1 MADQEAR
8 IEQLLTTMQAA
19 ILSSNQMQATLVASL
34 EAQERANSQ
43 RFANM
48 DQTVQRI
55 RVTNAN
61 ARPMPAVQTQKHEQA
76 AEDDEDDEPNDEE
89 ILLLEHPVKA
99 IRANPK
105 PCIMAAGMAVVSLIA
120 IVVTSVVGISR
131 AYGDIIVTFYLIW
144 IFFTAL
150 AMWATFMLYIRQQRI
165 AKWSRWSLV
174 QGLFCMCFLIILP
187 LVCVLVDFEAISAS
201 KFGAARISVDT
212 SSAIPAG
219 EVFRFPISSVPC
231 CRSMRIN
238 SFHPSDVASFDNTT
252 NEVVGIMP
260 QNSTAVA
267 CTAICPIFG
276 TDNAINCQTFWLI
289 ASRNGTRVPSTARIA
304 ADDEAHVILSLVTM
318 LCMVAT
324 ACCGALLAEIIPRAR
339 RLTASL
345 VALMVAV
352 MMTCTCFV
360 VVGSC
365 GLIPFIPV
373 YVVLPVAAAL
383 QLVVCVVMIRQKTR
397 DTSWAF
403 LGLAVKKA
411 EDDDL

>member
-61 ARPMPAVQTQKHEQA
+61 ARPMPAVQTQKDEKAAEA
-76 AEDDEDDEPNDEE
+76 AEDDDEE

-131 AYGDIIVTFYLIW
+131 AYGDIIIPFYLAWSFGTTFVIGG
-144 IFFTAL
+144 
-150 AMWATFMLYIRQQRI
+150 TFMLYIRQQRI
-165 AKWSRWSLV
+165 AKWSRYRLME
-174 QGLFCMCFLIILP
+174 GLLYGCLLIILP
-187 LVCVLVDFEAISAS
+187 LVVVLVDFEAICAS
-201 KFGAARISVDT
+201 TNCNLSAARISVDT

-276 TDNAINCQTFWLI
+276 TDNTINCQTFWLI
-289 ASRNGTRVPSTARIA
+289 ASRNGTRVPSTALIR
-304 ADDEAHVILSLVTM
+304 DEAQVILFLVGI
-318 LCMVAT
+318 LYMVT
-324 ACCGALLAEIIPRAR
+324 TICSGHVLNEMISRAR